1 MLCFEEYLA
10 LARAQGIKKM
20 KKQIAWANTRFDRDI
35 EKALEA
41 WDEENEQPRLAHG
54 KVIRELDGE
63 TEIVQKEE
71 EMSDGDK
78 VEETVQPKGKRK
90 KRNRKQRADKRA
102 ETLEK
107 QVGLHELEYKQEL
120 LEMKAITDTNEPKL
134 ESEQTEFKAELEEVN
149 IGNLWNEE
157 QSNIVQEELKPKDK
171 TEVELNN
178 DLKVTDTLVCLKI
191 DSFLNDT
198 QVHENIIESCIVSPS
213 ENGSQQE
220 TSPSENGSQQET
232 SSSENGSQ
240 NDLISPS
247 VNGSDDLI
255 SPSENGRNHDKL
267 MMINESVNLISH
279 NKENVPIEELL
290 RNLESNFKEDI
301 LELKNKFNKEMEKL
315 TQKFM
320 CELESI
326 KKHKEVKKDET
337 VTRNYNVI
345 NAQNESKRNLA
356 NYEYSQHV
364 NKNVINVINAQNER
378 KRNLAN
384 YEYSHHVYKKPK
396 SRCFYCGKT
405 GHYQNQCWHR
415 LANQRRNN
423 YVHRKSCEKY
433 SNLRNVST
441 SNQNN
446 KSVNRYTNGSYRRNT
461 YYERP
466 KQCHNIYIELVDE
479 PNQHT
484 QSKITTDV
492 VQKPEENIKT
502 NEVTQVTRNLGNDYG
517 STAKSY
523 NLRERWHTG
532 HRQLHENDYSCYRG
546 C

>member
-41 WDEENEQPRLAHG
+41 WDEETGRPRLAHG
-54 KVIRELDGE
+54 KVIRELDD
-63 TEIVQKEE
+63 EIEIERSRSRAITDMQKEE

-78 VEETVQPKGKRK
+78 VEETVQLKGKRK

-120 LEMKAITDTNEPKL
+120 LEMKDITDTNEPKL

-157 QSNIVQEELKPKDK
+157 LSNIVQEELKPKEK

-178 DLKVTDTLVCLKI
+178 DLKVTDTLECLKI
-191 DSFLNDT
+191 VSLLNDT
-198 QVHENIIESCIVSPS
+198 QVHENIIESCITSPS

-220 TSPSENGSQQET
+220 TSP
-232 SSSENGSQ
+232 SENGSQ

-279 NKENVPIEELL
+279 NDENVPIEELL
-290 RNLESNFKEDI
+290 RNLESNYKEDI

-315 TQKFM
+315 THKFM

-326 KKHKEVKKDET
+326 KKHKEVTKDEIILC
-337 VTRNYNVI
+337 R
-345 NAQNESKRNLA
+345 
-356 NYEYSQHV
+356 
-364 NKNVINVINAQNER
+364 
-378 KRNLAN
+378 
-384 YEYSHHVYKKPK
+384 
-396 SRCFYCGKT
+396 
-405 GHYQNQCWHR
+405 
-415 LANQRRNN
+415 
-423 YVHRKSCEKY
+423 
-433 SNLRNVST
+433 
-441 SNQNN
+441 
-446 KSVNRYTNGSYRRNT
+446 
-461 YYERP
+461 
-466 KQCHNIYIELVDE
+466 
-479 PNQHT
+479 
-484 QSKITTDV
+484 
-492 VQKPEENIKT
+492 
-502 NEVTQVTRNLGNDYG
+502 
-517 STAKSY
+517 
-523 NLRERWHTG
+523 
-532 HRQLHENDYSCYRG
+532 
-546 C
+546 